1 MARDALAVYADALA
15 PVVDQRDELRACRI
29 VKMRASGDIAAI
41 DEGRIDALV
50 AALSA
55 EFYIDPESLHRA
67 IRVKGTACGVL
78 SLPQERRA

>member
-1 MARDALAVYADALA
+1 
-15 PVVDQRDELRACRI
+15 
-29 VKMRASGDIAAI
+29 MRASGDIAAI

-55 EFYIDPESLHRA
+55 EFYIDPESLRRA
-67 IRVKGTACGVL
+67 IRVKGTAGGVL